1 MFQIGKLFGGGGSRR
16 IDPATAARL
25 VSEGAL
31 LLDVRTAA
39 EHATGA
45 PSGALNIPVQELAT
59 RLHELPKDRSIVA
72 FCRSGAR
79 SASAVEQLV
88 AAGFDAH
95 DAGGLGNLA

>member
-1 MFQIGKLFGGGGSRR
+1 MFQIGKLFGGGSSRR
-16 IDPATAARL
+16 IDPATAQRL
-25 VSEGAL
+25 VGEGAL
-31 LLDVRTAA
+31 LLDVRTPA

-45 PSGALNIPVQELAT
+45 PGGALNIPVQELAA
-59 RLHELPKDRSIVA
+59 RLHELPKERTIVA

-95 DAGGLGNLA
+95 DAGGVGNLM